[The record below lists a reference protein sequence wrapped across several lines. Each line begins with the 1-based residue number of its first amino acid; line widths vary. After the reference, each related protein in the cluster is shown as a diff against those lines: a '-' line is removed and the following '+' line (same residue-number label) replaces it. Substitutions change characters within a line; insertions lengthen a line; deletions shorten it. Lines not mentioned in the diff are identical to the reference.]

1 MRKNTSLAAG
11 IVVMFVALAFM
22 PACTSIEQVKP
33 IKVSP
38 LGEPKLEKTWKYR
51 YIGIFNL
58 YDANFTK
65 AWFSPGFISQR
76 EGAVGWMVGTF
87 LKVKITG
94 TVKFFG
100 HPWYDTNLTFKLT
113 QFSKTGIDMEDLSIV
128 EGNYIEITASMV
140 FIPYLRASTG
150 RIYNN
155 QLYLE
160 APALDI
166 DLKVYDT
173 PPQ

>member
-11 IVVMFVALAFM
+11 IVVMFVVLAFM

-38 LGEPKLEKTWKYR
+38 LDEPKLEKTWKYK
-51 YIGIFNL
+51 YVLIDDL
-58 YDANFTK
+58 WDANFTY
-65 AWFSPGFISQR
+65 WYLSPGFLSKRQGT
-76 EGAVGWMVGTF
+76 EGWLIGLF
-87 LKVKITG
+87 LKVTMTG
-94 TVKFFG
+94 TMKLEG
-100 HPWYDTNLTFKLT
+100 TNEDTTLMFKPT
-113 QFSKTGIDMEDLSIV
+113 PKSKTGINAEDLGIND
-128 EGNYIEITASMV
+128 GDYIEISASV
-140 FIPYLRASTG
+140 VVSSYFRPSTG

-155 QLYLE
+155 QLILN
-160 APALDI
+160 ANVLNI

>member
-11 IVVMFVALAFM
+11 IVVMFVVLAFM

-38 LGEPKLEKTWKYR
+38 LGEPKLEKTWKYK
-51 YIGIFNL
+51 YVLIDDL
-58 YDANFTK
+58 WDANFTY
-65 AWFSPGFISQR
+65 WPLSPGFLSKR
-76 EGAVGWMVGTF
+76 PSAEGWMLGLF
-87 LKVKITG
+87 LKVTMTG
-94 TVKFFG
+94 TMKLEG
-100 HPWYDTNLTFKLT
+100 INDDTTLVFKPT
-113 QFSKTGIDMEDLSIV
+113 PKSETGISAEDLGI
-128 EGNYIEITASMV
+128 EDGDYIEISASAV
-140 FIPYLRASTG
+140 FSPYIRPSAG

-155 QLYLE
+155 ELILYTNVLN
-160 APALDI
+160 I